1 MKTVFGKYRQR
12 TTVLERGYTH
22 GKPKKKK
29 RKGERK
35 GVASKRK
42 MKLRIKYLYK
52 N

>member
-12 TTVLERGYTH
+12 TTVLERGYTRQT
-22 GKPKKKK
+22 K
-29 RKGERK
+29 ERK

-42 MKLRIKYLYK
+42 IELRIKYLYK